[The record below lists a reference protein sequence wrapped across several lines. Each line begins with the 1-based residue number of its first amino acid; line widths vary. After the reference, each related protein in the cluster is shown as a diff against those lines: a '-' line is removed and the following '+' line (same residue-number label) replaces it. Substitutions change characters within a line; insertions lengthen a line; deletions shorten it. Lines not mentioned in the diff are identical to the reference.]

1 MPMPDPGLPL
11 NLKFIPVHSCFV
23 FFKQPITRFR
33 NTIMHQFKY
42 FSHKERQGAEA
53 QRFSWRLNYF
63 APLREIR
70 RKIISDFKLMHYPK
84 YTYDFVQEII

>member
-1 MPMPDPGLPL
+1 
-11 NLKFIPVHSCFV
+11 
-23 FFKQPITRFR
+23 
-33 NTIMHQFKY
+33 MHQFKY
-42 FSHKERQGAEA
+42 ISRKERLGAEA

-84 YTYDFVQEII
+84 YTYDLVQEII